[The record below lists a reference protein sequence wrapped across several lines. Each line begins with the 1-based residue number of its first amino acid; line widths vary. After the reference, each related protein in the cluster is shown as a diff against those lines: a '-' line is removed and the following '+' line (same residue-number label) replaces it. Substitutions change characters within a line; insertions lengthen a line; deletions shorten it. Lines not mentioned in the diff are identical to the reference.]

1 MEAVLV
7 ILVRILAVLLLIPS
21 SVALYRFAIDTRAQN
36 LLVQEKAASKAY
48 NLDLAYALVQETL
61 ALEPRNSAAWL
72 EKATL
77 ERNFW
82 QSRNRADYKPR
93 AIASLERA
101 AALNSAATTPLVE
114 LALLHSYGEDYITA
128 SNTMNRALKLSS
140 SDANLW
146 AQKGRF
152 QELAGNKAAA
162 VISYQNSYHIYPTD
176 TILVQLKDLGATP

>member
-1 MEAVLV
+1 V
-7 ILVRILAVLLLIPS
+7 ILLRILAVMLLIPS
-21 SVALYRFAIDTRAQN
+21 SLALYRFAQDARAEAILGQVK
-36 LLVQEKAASKAY
+36 LASKDFD
-48 NLDLAYALVQETL
+48 LDLAYALVQQSL
-61 ALEPRNSAAWL
+61 ALEPRNAGAWL

-82 QSRNRADYKPR
+82 QSRNRAEYKPR

-101 AALNSAATTPLVE
+101 AALNTASTKPLVE

-162 VISYQNSYHIYPTD
+162 IGSYQKSYQIYPTD
-176 TILVQLKDLGATP
+176 SILAQLKDLGATP